1 MTEADVQHAYLEALA
16 VDALA
21 ERYELERAEAEI
33 LRRSRGLA
41 YQDRLRLRFCSTKKE
56 KR

>member
-41 YQDRLRLRFCSTKKE
+41 YQDRLRVRFCSPKKE
-56 KR
+56 TP

>member
-21 ERYELERAEAEI
+21 ERYELERLEADYS
-33 LRRSRGLA
+33 RRLRGLA
-41 YQDRLRLRFCSTKKE
+41 YQDRLRLRFCSPKKE
-56 KR
+56 TP

>member
-21 ERYELERAEAEI
+21 ERYGLERAEAEI

-41 YQDRLRLRFCSTKKE
+41 YQNRLRLRFCSPKKE

>member
-41 YQDRLRLRFCSTKKE
+41 YQDRLRLRFCSPKKE
-56 KR
+56 TP

>member
-21 ERYELERAEAEI
+21 ERYELERLEADYS
-33 LRRSRGLA
+33 RRLRGLA
-41 YQDRLRLRFCSTKKE
+41 YQDRLRVRFCSPKKE
-56 KR
+56 TP

>member
-56 KR
+56 TP

>member
-1 MTEADVQHAYLEALA
+1 MTEAEILHGYLEALA

-56 KR
+56 TP